1 MKRISYD
8 KDWEFYESEES
19 NSFVFETIKGEKIDL
34 PHDFIIGK
42 PRRADAPG
50 GPGNGYFG
58 NGQGVYK
65 KNLDIPAEW
74 EGKKV
79 LLDVDGAYMNMEV
92 LLNNELLGCIRMDI
106 FLTRW
111 I

>member
-19 NSFVFETIKGEKIDL
+19 NSFVFETINGEQIDL

-50 GPGNGYFG
+50 GPGNGF
-58 NGQGVYK
+58 
-65 KNLDIPAEW
+65 
-74 EGKKV
+74 
-79 LLDVDGAYMNMEV
+79 
-92 LLNNELLGCIRMDI
+92 
-106 FLTRW
+106 F
-111 I
+111 